1 MAEIAQ
7 KGGFRKNTGRV
18 RGLPHDRKEEKMKK
32 LLSLVLA
39 CAVVLGMF
47 AGCAAPNSNPTP
59 APSQTKA
66 APGAET
72 AVPTDGEILI
82 GVSAAITGSA
92 PLDGERTM
100 QGINM
105 AVEEINAAGGV
116 LGKSIKIVAEDDQNT
131 ANIAVN
137 VVNKLVSNDKIVAIL
152 GPHRS
157 ANAMATE
164 QIMANAKMP
173 FLTGAS
179 SPNLVTKVDNP
190 YFFRIRGSDSFVGT
204 IIAKFALEELSA
216 KKIGVIFNNDDY
228 GTGGRDVVTKYLTDK
243 GVAPV
248 IIEGHNTDDKDMS
261 GAITKCKSAGVD
273 CLIVY
278 THDPEAAILARQMN
292 ELGLDVPVVGPVTF
306 TLPTFLSLV
315 TAEETKGFYSVADFV
330 SGNPDPAAEKFQKNF
345 NGKYGVDPDLF
356 AAAYYTGAYIL
367 ADAITR
373 AGEPDRAKVQQA
385 LLETKDL
392 NSVYGKLYA
401 NSDGELVH
409 SAVVTEI
416 VDNIPV
422 YSTTVYE

>member
-1 MAEIAQ
+1 
-7 KGGFRKNTGRV
+7 
-18 RGLPHDRKEEKMKK
+18 MKK
-32 LLSLVLA
+32 MTKFLALLLT
-39 CAVVLGMF
+39 VVMVAGLF
-47 AGCAAPNSNPTP
+47 AGCAAPGGSAAP
-59 APSQTKA
+59 APSAGTQGTDA
-66 APGAET
+66 AGSAG
-72 AVPTDGEILI
+72 GEILI

-100 QGINM
+100 QGINL

-116 LGKSIKIVAEDDQNT
+116 LGKTLKLVAEDDQNT

-137 VVNKLVSNDKIVAIL
+137 VVNKLVSNDDIVGIL

-204 IIAKFALEELSA
+204 IIAKFALEDMKA

-228 GTGGRDVVTKYLTDK
+228 GTGGRDVVVKYLTDK
-243 GVAPV
+243 GMPPV

-261 GAITKCKSAGVD
+261 GAITKCKDAGVD

-330 SGNPDPAAEKFQKNF
+330 SGNPDPAAATFQKNF
-345 NGKYGVDPDLF
+345 NAKYGVDPDLF

-367 ADAITR
+367 ADAIER
-373 AGEPDRAKVQQA
+373 AGEPTREKVQQA
-385 LLETKDL
+385 LLATKDL
-392 NSVYGKLYA
+392 PSLYGTLYSNA
-401 NSDGELVH
+401 DGELVH

-416 VDNIPV
+416 VDNKPV
-422 YSTTVYE
+422 YATTVHE